1 MPDFSAFEPVGAL
14 NAAVTPVVDTRSLFE
29 AVPGIDTCLLELA
42 ASLLTARNTGM
53 QDSATR
59 KFIVDALVTPF
70 NEAAA
75 AFDEMF
81 IPDKADLEANGTEG
95 YVQEYAQQVVE
106 SFKNPLSA
114 ILAAQRSTFQTSL
127 DQVGDVVL
135 GRGLPGNP
143 GVANVASQVY
153 DRVSYVMTEL
163 FMRGQEAGENLA
175 GLLTLAIT
183 EAIPAIDQEL
193 RYIARLRQAIRLS
206 QEEASK
212 VPASM
217 IPQLPG
223 ISASVDLCEAELAL
237 KNVAQELRNQ
247 HTWNRPEYGKAVDS
261 VRRARDTMGSGIIP
275 PNSYEL
281 IKSLTG
287 WDDRQMAAMAT
298 GSFMPDVKFRLA
310 SIEILS
316 LNNFIQQADVHVLTL
331 HRNLQTTLGTIESLT
346 AFHLADVLGL
356 IVEVLRNQISALQN
370 DIDAQS
376 VGFTGALPAG
386 IPDYVEKDKQRIQII
401 SNPDENN
408 PQPGLLRRN
417 TKYTTDV
424 YAALSAQFTSYVTLS
439 GLTFIMERVQTM
451 QTAIENL
458 LSQNSKFYKLL
469 TDFTKFYT
477 AGDCTAAGFGT
488 GTYSGQLLSNRVK
501 DYLQTIDD
509 KLRGGTPTSAFIN
522 ARAREVLE
530 AAAAH
535 QKFLT
540 CVRDRLFMGNQ
551 QVLQATVAAT
561 NALKAAKNIKRLVTA
576 FPEAAESIRT
586 FDFQKMLGINGQP
599 SNPLDAVMR
608 SLQCI
613 ILQCGN
619 QFVSS
624 FARLAQNQFQP
635 TYDAMRA
642 RKVTLGSLD
651 EVPRFGSKLS
661 ENGRQTALLRL
672 ISSLQRLTSMDINEL
687 CNIDTNPAVQASKP
701 QPSGDVTFESVQA
714 APPPEPTEEE
724 IRQGAASMVPPFA
737 PGTAAL
743 PT

>member
-1 MPDFSAFEPVGAL
+1 MVDFNAFTPVGEF
-14 NAAVTPVVDTRSLFE
+14 NAVVSPVVDTRSLFE

-53 QDSATR
+53 NDSATR

-75 AFDEMF
+75 AFDELF
-81 IPDKADLEANGTEG
+81 IPDSNALEQNGTEG
-95 YVQEYAQQVVE
+95 YVQEYAKQVVE

-127 DQVGDVVL
+127 DQVGDIVTGQGV
-135 GRGLPGNP
+135 PGNP
-143 GVANVASQVY
+143 GVANVTSQVY
-153 DRVSYVMTEL
+153 DRVSFILTEL
-163 FMRGQEAGENLA
+163 FLRGQEAGENLA
-175 GLLTLAIT
+175 GLLNLAIT

-193 RYIARLRQAIRLS
+193 RYITRLRASIRTS

-223 ISASVDLCEAELAL
+223 ISASVDLCEAEQAL
-237 KNVAQELRNQ
+237 KNVSAELRNQ
-247 HTWNRPEYGKAVDS
+247 HTWNRAEYGKATDA

-275 PNSYEL
+275 PSSYGL

-287 WDDRQMAAMAT
+287 WDDRQMAALST
-298 GSFMPDVKFRLA
+298 GSFMPDVKFRL
-310 SIEILS
+310 STIEILS
-316 LNNFIQQADVHVLTL
+316 LNNFIQQADVHVITL

-386 IPDYVEKDKQRIQII
+386 IPDYVEQDKKRVQIV
-401 SNPDENN
+401 SNPDRTDE
-408 PQPGLLRRN
+408 PGVLRRN

-424 YAALSAQFTSYVTLS
+424 YAALSAQFTAYVTLS
-439 GLTFIMERVQTM
+439 GLTFIMERVQGM
-451 QTAIENL
+451 QTNIQNL
-458 LSQNSKFYKLL
+458 LSANSKFYKLL

-488 GTYSGQLLSNRVK
+488 GTYSGQLLNNRVK
-501 DYLQTIDD
+501 DYLQTLDD
-509 KLRGGTPTSAFIN
+509 KLRGGTPTSQFIN
-522 ARAREVLE
+522 ARAKEVLD
-530 AAAAH
+530 AASAH

-540 CVRDRLFMGNQ
+540 CMRDRLFMGNQ
-551 QVLQATVAAT
+551 QVIQAAVAAT
-561 NALKAAKNIKRLVTA
+561 NAIKAAKNIKRLVTA
-576 FPEAAESIRT
+576 FPEAAEAVRN
-586 FDFQKMLGINGQP
+586 FDFKKMLGIDGQP

-661 ENGRQTALLRL
+661 ENSRQTALLRL
-672 ISSLQRLTSMDINEL
+672 ITSLQRLTSFDINEL
-687 CNIDTNPAVQASKP
+687 CNIDTNQSVQEAKP
-701 QPSGDVTFESVQA
+701 QPRGDLTVDDVQA
-714 APPPEPTEEE
+714 EPTPPPTEEE
-724 IRQGAASMVPPFA
+724 IRQGAASRVPPLS